1 MDKIAQEIQLEI
13 DNLNNNRFSK
23 KSDKMLMKITKSVKK
38 IYQYSLDG
46 ELIRVFSSARQAA
59 REYNTSQK
67 HIISAVRNNK
77 IKGLAALGFIWGYEN
92 EPIRIKKNETKKR
105 QARTFLVFDSNMTLV
120 NQFNSYFSLCEF
132 LNITHTPVIKATI
145 CTALSNQKKFKG
157 YWLVYKHEYKVGM
170 TFCQSKANSTKIK
183 QFTLNGELLREFKS
197 LRELENIT
205 GINRKKLSNHLKNNG
220 DVYNGFRFEIIIP
233 E

>member
-1 MDKIAQEIQLEI
+1 MNDLQKLIQSEIN
-13 DNLNNNRFSK
+13 NLNIKKFSK
-23 KSDKMLMKITKSVKK
+23 LTDNFLKKITAETRKVC
-38 IYQYSLDG
+38 QYSLDG
-46 ELIRVFSSARQAA
+46 ELIKTFGSSREAA
-59 REYNTSQK
+59 RDFNTTEK
-67 HIISAVRNNK
+67 HIISAIRNNK
-77 IKGLAALGFIWGYEN
+77 ISGHTALGFIWGCEN
-92 EPIRIKKNETKKR
+92 EPIRIKKNETKKG

-145 CTALSNQKKFKG
+145 CKALSNQKKFKG

-205 GINRKKLSNHLKNNG
+205 GINRKKLSDHLKNNG
-220 DVYNGFRFEIIIP
+220 DVYNGFRFEIIVP